1 MVHVAGTNGKGS
13 FIAFTRA
20 IAEALGKG
28 VHVYTS
34 PHLVNFHERIVLAG
48 PHGAS
53 PIAEDMLVDC
63 LARAEAANGGELITL
78 FEITTAAAFLAFAE
92 VPADLLL
99 LETGLGGRLDATN
112 VVAKPLATAITPISI
127 DHVSFLGDTRD
138 GDRRREGRHPQA
150 RRSVR
155 GGPAGARG
163 LRGDRAPGRGDRRA
177 PPRRR
182 PRLRHVRAA
191 RAPGVSDRDD
201 AARLAALPRL
211 NGRHQIDNAG
221 AAIAGASILFGDALT
236 TRALEHGL
244 THAEWPA
251 RLERL
256 RPGGLHAYVEEGTE
270 IWLDGGHNA
279 AGGKVIAQ
287 ALAELDERVP
297 RPVHLI
303 FGMMETKD
311 AHAFIA
317 PFKGLV
323 ERIYTVPIPDEPNA
337 FSAEALAEIASAE
350 GFEVVAA
357 ASVPDALLRSQ
368 AALQGPGRVLI
379 CGSLYLAGHVLHA
392 ARARPIRSK
401 SANGGPDA
409 KVSLAWLS
417 WPAWLLSPLLR
428 RRGRGRIADGRRCVR
443 ADGDQGNWS
452 PAGKSRQ
459 RQRGAATPTG
469 LIQISYD
476 VIAEIHR
483 SRVGDK
489 VKLCLVSVPEN
500 CPPDDDRGKVYRAT
514 NLRTGESWQAPDS
527 QHSCGGA

>member
-1 MVHVAGTNGKGS
+1 MTTLPHSAGRPSPRPRASASETLLERLKKLHPQSIDLSLGRIERLLAALDHPEKKLPPVVHVAGTNGKGS

-34 PHLVNFHERIVLAG
+34 PHLVNFHERIVLSG

-112 VVAKPLATAITPISI
+112 VVNKPLLTAITPISI
-127 DHVSFLGDTRD
+127 DHVSFLGDTVT
-138 GDRRREGRHPQA
+138 A
-150 RRSVR
+150 I
-155 GGPAGARG
+155 AGEKAG
-163 LRGDRAPGRGDRRA
+163 ILK
-177 PPRRR
+177 
-182 PRLRHVRAA
+182 
-191 RAPGVSDRDD
+191 PGVHCVVGRQEREAFQVIERCAEAIGAPLYVAGRDFD
-201 AARLAALPRL
+201 MYEQHGRLVFQTPSHLLDLPLPRL

-256 RPGGLHAYVEEGTE
+256 AVGGLHAYVEEGTE

-279 AGGKVIAQ
+279 AGGQVVAH

-323 ERIYTVPIPDEPNA
+323 ERVYTVPVPDEPNA

-350 GFEVVAA
+350 GFEVMAA
-357 ASVPDALLRSQ
+357 NSVPHALLRSQ
-368 AALQGPGRVLI
+368 AALHGPGRVLI
-379 CGSLYLAGHVLHA
+379 CGSLYLAGHVLRLH
-392 ARARPIRSK
+392 
-401 SANGGPDA
+401 G
-409 KVSLAWLS
+409 
-417 WPAWLLSPLLR
+417 
-428 RRGRGRIADGRRCVR
+428 
-443 ADGDQGNWS
+443 
-452 PAGKSRQ
+452 
-459 RQRGAATPTG
+459 
-469 LIQISYD
+469 
-476 VIAEIHR
+476 
-483 SRVGDK
+483 
-489 VKLCLVSVPEN
+489 
-500 CPPDDDRGKVYRAT
+500 
-514 NLRTGESWQAPDS
+514 
-527 QHSCGGA
+527 

>member
-1 MVHVAGTNGKGS
+1 MTQLPHSAGRAASRPRASSSDTLLERLKSLHPQSIDLSLGRIERLLAALGHPEEKLPPVMHVAGTNGKGS

-53 PIAEDMLVDC
+53 PIPEDMLVDC

-112 VVAKPLATAITPISI
+112 VVEKPRLTSITPISI
-127 DHVSFLGDTRD
+127 DHVSFLGETVT
-138 GDRRREGRHPQA
+138 A
-150 RRSVR
+150 I
-155 GGPAGARG
+155 AGEKAG
-163 LRGDRAPGRGDRRA
+163 ILK
-177 PPRRR
+177 
-182 PRLRHVRAA
+182 
-191 RAPGVSDRDD
+191 PGVPCVVGRQGQEAFAVIEQRAQAISAPLHVAGRDFD
-201 AARLAALPRL
+201 MFEQHGRLIFQTPSRLLDLPLPRL

-221 AAIAGASILFGDALT
+221 AAVAGASILFGDALT

-256 RPGGLHAYVEEGTE
+256 AVGGLHAYVDEATE

-279 AGGKVIAQ
+279 AGGQVIAH
-287 ALAELDERVP
+287 ALAELDERLA

-311 AHAFIA
+311 AHRFIA

-323 ERIYTVPIPDEPNA
+323 ERVYTVPIPDELNA
-337 FSAEALAEIASAE
+337 FSAEALAEIALEE
-350 GFEVVAA
+350 GFDVVVTS
-357 ASVPDALLRSQ
+357 SVQEALLRST
-368 AALQGPGRVLI
+368 AALGRPARVLI
-379 CGSLYLAGHVLHA
+379 CGSLYLAGHVLKLHA
-392 ARARPIRSK
+392 
-401 SANGGPDA
+401 
-409 KVSLAWLS
+409 
-417 WPAWLLSPLLR
+417 
-428 RRGRGRIADGRRCVR
+428 
-443 ADGDQGNWS
+443 
-452 PAGKSRQ
+452 
-459 RQRGAATPTG
+459 
-469 LIQISYD
+469 
-476 VIAEIHR
+476 
-483 SRVGDK
+483 
-489 VKLCLVSVPEN
+489 
-500 CPPDDDRGKVYRAT
+500 
-514 NLRTGESWQAPDS
+514 
-527 QHSCGGA
+527 